1 MDDNITNVE
10 TTPESNLEA
19 LNDEEGLFDD
29 YVADETTETAEE
41 SEMTEE
47 TAHET
52 EEEYAENAPV
62 EEENVQNND
71 FLKVKFNGEE
81 RSLTEEEARVLAQ
94 KGMNYDRFYDPIE
107 RLARMN
113 GMSVGDYVNQ
123 LNETQMEYE
132 VSRTMDELRDDPRYG
147 DVNDDVLRE
156 IAESRVK
163 DSIGQRDKEYAD
175 QTQEQADALTEKAN
189 REIEIFF
196 REYPEFRNKAPE
208 EVLNKQIEE
217 YVGQG
222 YTLLEAYNKYQREQ
236 VNQSQAN
243 LKAKASQKNE
253 ENRKKSL
260 GNTSNAGSAES
271 DPFLKGFLAD

>member
-47 TAHET
+47 TAQET
-52 EEEYAENAPV
+52 EEEYAENAPA
-62 EEENVQNND
+62 EEENVQND